1 MSLVIEQFTCRSDN
15 FGVLIH
21 DPGSGLTASIDAPE
35 EGPIRAKLAEKQW
48 HLAHIFTTHHHE
60 DHVEANLP
68 LKAAF
73 DCTITGPSGE
83 AGKIPGIDRAVSE
96 GDTIALG
103 SFEIE
108 VIETPG
114 HTLGHVSYWIPA
126 ASVAFVAD
134 TIFAMGCG
142 RVIEGTPEMMW
153 NSLEKL
159 LALPDETQLYCG
171 HEYTLAN
178 ARFALTIEPGNADLV
193 ARAKEVERLRNAGKP
208 TLPTTMALEK
218 RTNPFLRVNQPAI
231 RATLGMTGASSAEV
245 FAEIRGR
252 KDRFK

>member
-114 HTLGHVSYWIPA
+114 HTLGHVSYWIPV

-142 RVIEGTPEMMW
+142 RVIEGTAEMMW

-159 LALPDETQLYCG
+159 LALPDETALYCG

-193 ARAKEVERLRNAGKP
+193 ARAKEVEWLRNAGKP

-231 RATLGMTGASSAEV
+231 RATLGMTGASPAEV